1 MIARILRIL
10 GILAAI
16 PVALAFAVGT
26 AFGFVSR
33 LISAAAARGLRAAVP
48 APANPHAITRRG
60 IKAGVVLAF
69 VGLVIVGGILGI
81 LVVVSGIVPIKASS
95 GHWAITEWFLHFSMK
110 RSVSTHSLGTE
121 VPSLDDPAMVLK
133 GAGHYEIG
141 CRSCHGSPSM
151 PQPRI
156 AQQMT
161 PQPPFLPPE
170 IPKWESEEL
179 FYIVKH
185 GVKFTGMPAWPS
197 LVRDD
202 EVWAMVAFLRKLPG
216 LSAEEYQRLIRAEAP
231 AAEPMQ
237 KMITPTTVPE
247 SVIRSCVPCH
257 GADGLGRGTGAFPK
271 LAGQRIE
278 YLRNALAAYASGA
291 RNSGI
296 MQPIAA
302 SMKTNEIEEVAQYYS
317 SLAAP
322 AANAQPFADAAAV
335 ERGRQ
340 IAEHGNAAK
349 RLPSC
354 VDCHGPTGWQHK
366 PAYPRLA
373 GQYPEYL
380 LLQLELF
387 KNGKRGGSA
396 YSHIMQQVAQRLEPQ
411 EMRDVA
417 AYFGSL
423 AAEPDRQA
431 LERSASADHAQAT
444 TER

>member
-1 MIARILRIL
+1 MK
-10 GILAAI
+10 
-16 PVALAFAVGT
+16 
-26 AFGFVSR
+26 
-33 LISAAAARGLRAAVP
+33 ISIWKIGGL
-48 APANPHAITRRG
+48 
-60 IKAGVVLAF
+60 VVLLA
-69 VGLVIVGGILGI
+69 VLGI

-161 PQPPFLPPE
+161 PKPPFLPPE

-179 FYIVKH
+179 FHIVKH

-237 KMITPTTVPE
+237 KMITPTTAVPE
-247 SVIRSCVPCH
+247 SVIRSCMPCH
-257 GADGLGRGTGAFPK
+257 GSDGLGRGTGAFPK

-302 SMKTNEIEEVAQYYS
+302 SLKTNEIEEVAQYYAR
-317 SLAAP
+317 LPAA

-335 ERGRQ
+335 ERGRR
-340 IAEHGNAAK
+340 IAEQGDAAK

-354 VDCHGPTGWQHK
+354 VDCHGPTGQQHK

-387 KNGKRGGSA
+387 HKRKRGGSA
-396 YSHIMQQVAQRLEPQ
+396 YSHIMTQVAQRLEPQ
-411 EMRDVA
+411 QMRDVA

-423 AAEPDRQA
+423 AAESDRQA
-431 LERSASADHAQAT
+431 RDGSASAPAGRMPSRTAGQT
-444 TER
+444 RR